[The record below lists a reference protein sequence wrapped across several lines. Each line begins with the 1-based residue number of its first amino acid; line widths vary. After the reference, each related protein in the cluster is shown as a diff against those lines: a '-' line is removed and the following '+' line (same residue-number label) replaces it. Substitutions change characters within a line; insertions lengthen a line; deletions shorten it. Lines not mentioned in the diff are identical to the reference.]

1 MRSLLILA
9 VIAFVLFMWSRS
21 REPST
26 QTVRAPASQAHRGD
40 SVQGGPVRQWE
51 HEPSDMAAREGALSQ
66 PGSGA
71 ASRGVL
77 DNVRQGLR
85 NSGNR

>member
-1 MRSLLILA
+1 MRNLLILA
-9 VIAFVLFMWSRS
+9 LIVIALFMWSRWRPS
-21 REPST
+21 ST
-26 QTVRAPASQAHRGD
+26 QVARDPVSPAHIGD
-40 SVQGGPVRQWE
+40 AQGGPVRQWE

-77 DNVRQGLR
+77 NSVRRGLQ